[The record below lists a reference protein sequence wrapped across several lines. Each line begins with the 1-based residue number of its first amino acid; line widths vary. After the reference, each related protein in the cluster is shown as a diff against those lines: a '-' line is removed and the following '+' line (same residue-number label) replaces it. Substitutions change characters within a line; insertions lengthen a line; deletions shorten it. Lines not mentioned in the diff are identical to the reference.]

1 MAEVLKEPFL
11 RPNIN
16 NKGTLPAGK
25 ESTCECPDIWCAG
38 DTPIFDFQKKLADDY
53 DKASDTQY
61 VRGHDNYFYL
71 RMKNG
76 SEKEIKDMSAR
87 LYYAKA
93 SIINW
98 PSEWKSVSVENQDE
112 GDTVNS
118 FGNVAAKAVGI
129 VKAPFI
135 LERDLAVDENY
146 CFIAQ
151 IYSDS
156 YPNPKPNEDNP
167 LYISSL
173 LKQHLLW
180 GQQNM
185 AAISAGNVPQ
195 VDITRHITVPAESTG
210 TGKLWLLS
218 LHTEN
223 ADKLDVEVR
232 NSRTDDEGKEIKLER
247 QRAER
252 DMPIAGRFVLNKGYS
267 SQLSVYIYL
276 PDGYVVTGNERFEL
290 DMGYIVNHEERKQA
304 QKMGLISSAYDLDL
318 LGSDES
324 VINVGKYVMCLKP

>member
-16 NKGTLPAGK
+16 NKGTLPDGK

-38 DTPIFDFQKKLADDY
+38 DTPIFDFRKKLAEDY
-53 DKASDTQY
+53 GKASDTQY

-118 FGNVAAKAVGI
+118 FGNVAAGAVGV

-151 IYSDS
+151 IYSDA
-156 YPNPKPNEDNP
+156 YPNPKPEEDNP

-185 AAISAGNVPQ
+185 TAISAGNVPQ
-195 VDITRHITVPAESTG
+195 VDIKRHITVPAESTG

-247 QRAER
+247 QRAKS
-252 DMPIAGRFVLNKGYS
+252 DMPIAGRFVLNKGYN
-267 SQLSVYIYL
+267 SQVSLYVYL
-276 PDGYVVTGNERFEL
+276 PDSYVVSGNERFEL

-304 QKMGLISSAYDLDL
+304 QRMGLTSSAYDLNF

-324 VINVGKYVMCLKP
+324 VINVGKYVMRFKK

>member
-16 NKGTLPAGK
+16 NKGTLPDGK

-38 DTPIFDFQKKLADDY
+38 DTPIFDFRKKLADDY
-53 DKASDTQY
+53 AKASDTQY

-76 SEKEIKDMSAR
+76 SEKEIKDMSAK

-118 FGNVAAKAVGI
+118 FGTVAAGAVGV

-151 IYSDS
+151 IYSDD
-156 YPNPKPNEDNP
+156 YPNPKPEDNP

-173 LKQHLLW
+173 LKEHLLW

-185 AAISAGNVPQ
+185 TAISAGNVPQ

-223 ADKLDVEVR
+223 ADKLDVEIR

-247 QRAER
+247 QRAKS
-252 DMPIAGRFVLNKGYS
+252 DMPIAGRFVLNKGYN
-267 SQLSVYIYL
+267 SQVSLYVYL
-276 PDGYVVTGNERFEL
+276 PDGYVVSGNERFEL
-290 DMGYIVNHEERKQA
+290 DMGYIVNHEEREQA
-304 QKMGLISSAYDLDL
+304 QRMGLISSEYDLDF

>member
-16 NKGTLPAGK
+16 NKGTLPDGK

-76 SEKEIKDMSAR
+76 SEKEIKDMSAK

-93 SIINW
+93 SVINW
-98 PSEWKSVSVENQDE
+98 PSEWKSVPVENQDE

-118 FGNVAAKAVGI
+118 FGTVAAGAVGV

-151 IYSDS
+151 IYSDY
-156 YPNPKPNEDNP
+156 YPNLKPAGDSP
-167 LYISSL
+167 LYVSSL

-185 AAISAGNVPQ
+185 AAVSAGNVPQ
-195 VDITRHITVPAESTG
+195 VDITLHITFPAELTATG
-210 TGKLWLLS
+210 NLWLLS

-223 ADKLDVEVR
+223 ADKLDVEIR

-247 QRAER
+247 QRANEN
-252 DMPIAGRFVLNKGYS
+252 MPIAGRFVLNKGYN
-267 SQLSVYIYL
+267 SQVSLYVYL
-276 PDGYVVTGNERFEL
+276 PDGYVVTGNERFRL
-290 DMGYIVNHEERKQA
+290 DMGYIVNNEERERA
-304 QKMGLISSAYDLDL
+304 QRMGLISSEYDLDF